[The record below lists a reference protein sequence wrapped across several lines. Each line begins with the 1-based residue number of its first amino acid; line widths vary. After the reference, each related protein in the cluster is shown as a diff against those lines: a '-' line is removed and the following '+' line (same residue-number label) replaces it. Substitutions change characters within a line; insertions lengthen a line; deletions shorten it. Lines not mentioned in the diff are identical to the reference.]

1 LPPSNNKLRSRI
13 EEQTVTSARKLGIR
27 AKLFFAFAAVS
38 GTTVIAGAAAWLMF
52 SQVRDLFHGV
62 AGRNIPEIVETLGLQ
77 TDTQA
82 LAGSAPTLLAAKSQG
97 QRQQEM
103 TALKARQE
111 GIAKRLDEVA
121 RTQSDR
127 EAIDRLKKLIAAM
140 NSKLGA
146 LDGAVDDRLKLSA
159 RGEEIVK
166 AAQNTQTKLND
177 VLLPAGEKAQADIT
191 MVSMTLGGDA
201 NQTMMTLLKLVS
213 TQVPVSQ
220 GFADLVG
227 FVNLA
232 SSLLDRAAV
241 APNAESVAALEK
253 NFKAMSAKVEEKLDI
268 VNTLQPTEG
277 LPKAGEAWLKLGSGE
292 TIFETRRKE
301 LAASQLG
308 QKLLDETRGPD
319 RRTREGSR
327 GPGQGR
333 HQQDQGSNRPFRRG
347 HQFRYLRDAD
357 DRSDQRRR
365 RRLFVWFYIGRNLV
379 ARLVGLENTMTR
391 LAGGDL
397 SAEVDRKRGGDEIGQ
412 MAKRCRCSAKASSRP
427 TPAAAE
433 KAAEQEAKQRQAALI
448 DQLTREFND
457 GATSALAAVSTAASR
472 MKGSAEK
479 MSKVA
484 AQAKEQT
491 GAVASASEQAAANV
505 QTVAARPKSFRA
517 RSQKISRQ
525 VGESARIAAQAVE
538 QVAKSEVTVTE
549 LANAANRI
557 GEVVGLINTIAAQT
571 NLLALNAT
579 IEAARAGEAGKGFAV
594 VRLEV
599 KSLATQTA
607 RATEGITAQVS
618 AIQGSTQEA
627 VDTIKGIGQIIDKMS
642 EIATTVASAVEQQGA
657 RRRKSHATSSR
668 RPPARRTSPTISSAS
683 PAQPMRPAKPHP
695 TFCNPPTV
703 WRRSRKRS
711 ATKSAGSWHAS
722 RRRSLVHH
730 WIAQGRP
737 VQPCKLVEC
746 DAPSTRP
753 GLRLQAAAVARHREA
768 EQEIDQLPRTRRLRR

>member
-1 LPPSNNKLRSRI
+1 
-13 EEQTVTSARKLGIR
+13 VTSARKLGIR

-82 LAGSAPTLLAAKSQG
+82 LAGSAPTLLAAKSQA

-111 GIAKRLDEVA
+111 GIAKRLDEIA

-127 EAIDRLKKLIAAM
+127 DAIDRLKKLIAGM
-140 NSKLGA
+140 NTKLAA

-166 AAQNTQTKLND
+166 AAQNTQTRLNE

-241 APNAESVAALEK
+241 APNAESVTALEK

-292 TIFETRRKE
+292 TIFDARRKE
-301 LAASQLG
+301 IATSQLG
-308 QKLLDETRGPD
+308 QKLLDETRGLTD
-319 RRTREGSR
+319 ELAREVA
-327 GPGQGR
+327 GQVKAVT
-333 HQQDQGSNRPFRRG
+333 NKTKE
-347 HQFRYLRDAD
+347 AT
-357 DRSDQRRR
+357 DRSDEAIGFGTFVMLMIAAISVAGAA
-365 RRLFVWFYIGRNLV
+365 LFVWFYIGRNLV
-379 ARLVGLENTMTR
+379 ARLVGLEKTMTR

-397 SAEVDRKRGGDEIGQ
+397 SAEVDRRRGGDEIGQ
-412 MAKRCRCSAKASSRP
+412 MAEALSVFREGIVQAN
-427 TPAAAE
+427 AAAAQ
-433 KAAEQEAKQRQAALI
+433 KAAEQEAKQRQAAVI

-479 MSKVA
+479 MSQVA

-491 GAVASASEQAAANV
+491 GVVASASEQAAANV
-505 QTVAARPKSFRA
+505 QTVASATEELAS
-517 RSQKISRQ
+517 SISEISRQ
-525 VGESARIAAQAVE
+525 VGESTRIATQAVE
-538 QVAKSEVTVTE
+538 QVAKSEITVTE

-594 VRLEV
+594 VASEV

-642 EIATTVASAVEQQGA
+642 EIATTVAAAVEEQGA
-657 RRRKSHATSSR
+657 ATAEI
-668 RPPARRTSPTISSAS
+668 ARNI
-683 PAQPMRPAKPHP
+683 Q
-695 TFCNPPTV
+695 
-703 WRRSRKRS
+703 
-711 ATKSAGSWHAS
+711 
-722 RRRSLVHH
+722 
-730 WIAQGRP
+730 
-737 VQPCKLVEC
+737 
-746 DAPSTRP
+746 
-753 GLRLQAAAVARHREA
+753 QAASGTQNVSNNIVGVSNAANQTGETASDVLESSDGLAAESEALSNEVGRFLARIKA
-768 EQEIDQLPRTRRLRR
+768 A

>member
-1 LPPSNNKLRSRI
+1 M
-13 EEQTVTSARKLGIR
+13 TSARKLGIR

-82 LAGSAPTLLAAKSQG
+82 LAGSAPTLLAAKSQA

-140 NSKLGA
+140 NTKLGA

-268 VNTLQPTEG
+268 VDTLQPTEG
-277 LPKAGEAWLKLGSGE
+277 LRKAGEAWLKLGSGE
-292 TIFETRRKE
+292 TIFDARRKE

-308 QKLLDETRGPD
+308 QKLLDETRGLTD
-319 RRTREGSR
+319 ELAKEVA
-327 GPGQGR
+327 GQVKAVT
-333 HQQDQGSNRPFRRG
+333 NKTKE
-347 HQFRYLRDAD
+347 AT
-357 DRSDQRRR
+357 DRSDEAISFGTFVMLMIAAISVAGAA
-365 RRLFVWFYIGRNLV
+365 LFVWFYIGRNLV
-379 ARLVGLENTMTR
+379 ARLVGLEKTMTR

-397 SAEVDRKRGGDEIGQ
+397 SAEVDRRRGGDEIGQ
-412 MAKRCRCSAKASSRP
+412 MAEALSVFREGIVQANA
-427 TPAAAE
+427 AAAE

-505 QTVAARPKSFRA
+505 QTVAAATEELS
-517 RSQKISRQ
+517 SSISEISRQ

-594 VRLEV
+594 VASEV

-642 EIATTVASAVEQQGA
+642 EIATTVAAAVEEQGA
-657 RRRKSHATSSR
+657 ATAEI
-668 RPPARRTSPTISSAS
+668 ARNIQQAASGTQNVSNNIVGVSSA
-683 PAQPMRPAKPHP
+683 ANE
-695 TFCNPPTV
+695 TGET
-703 WRRSRKRS
+703 
-711 ATKSAGSWHAS
+711 AS
-722 RRRSLVHH
+722 DVLQSSDGLAAESEALSNEV
-730 WIAQGRP
+730 GRFLARI
-737 VQPCKLVEC
+737 K
-746 DAPSTRP
+746 
-753 GLRLQAAAVARHREA
+753 AA
-768 EQEIDQLPRTRRLRR
+768 

>member
-1 LPPSNNKLRSRI
+1 M
-13 EEQTVTSARKLGIR
+13 TSTSKLGIR

-82 LAGSAPTLLAAKSQG
+82 LAGSAPTLLAAKSQA
-97 QRQQEM
+97 QRQQELA
-103 TALKARQE
+103 ALKTRQD
-111 GIAKRLDEVA
+111 GIAKRLDEVG
-121 RTQSDR
+121 RNQSDR
-127 EAIDRLKKLIAAM
+127 EAIDRMKKLIATM

-146 LDGAVDDRLKLSA
+146 LDAAVDDRLKLSA

-201 NQTMMTLLKLVS
+201 NQSMMTLLKLVS
-213 TQVPVSQ
+213 TQIPVSQ

-241 APNAESVAALEK
+241 APNAESVAGLEK

-268 VNTLQPTEG
+268 VNTLQPTDG

-292 TIFETRRKE
+292 TIFEKRRKE

-308 QKLLDETRGPD
+308 LKLLDETRGLTD
-319 RRTREGSR
+319 ELAKEVA
-327 GPGQGR
+327 GQVKAVT
-333 HQQDQGSNRPFRRG
+333 NKTKE
-347 HQFRYLRDAD
+347 AT
-357 DRSDQRRR
+357 DRSDEAISFGTFVMLMIAAVSVAGAA
-365 RRLFVWFYIGRNLV
+365 LFVWFYIGRNLV
-379 ARLVGLENTMTR
+379 ARLVGLESTMTR
-391 LAGGDL
+391 LASGDL
-397 SAEVDRKRGGDEIGQ
+397 STEVDTRRGGDEIGQ
-412 MAKRCRCSAKASSRP
+412 MAKALSVFREGIVQANA
-427 TPAAAE
+427 AAAE
-433 KAAEQEAKQRQAALI
+433 KATEQEAKQRQAALI

-479 MSKVA
+479 MSRVA

-505 QTVAARPKSFRA
+505 QTVAAATEELSG
-517 RSQKISRQ
+517 SISEISRQ

-594 VRLEV
+594 VASEV

-618 AIQGSTQEA
+618 AIRLDPGSGRHHQGHRPDHRQD
-627 VDTIKGIGQIIDKMS
+627 VGDRHHRRIGGRGTGRRHGRDRAQH
-642 EIATTVASAVEQQGA
+642 SAGGVGYAERLQQY
-657 RRRKSHATSSR
+657 RRR
-668 RPPARRTSPTISSAS
+668 
-683 PAQPMRPAKPHP
+683 
-695 TFCNPPTV
+695 
-703 WRRSRKRS
+703 
-711 ATKSAGSWHAS
+711 
-722 RRRSLVHH
+722 
-730 WIAQGRP
+730 
-737 VQPCKLVEC
+737 
-746 DAPSTRP
+746 
-753 GLRLQAAAVARHREA
+753 LQRGQR
-768 EQEIDQLPRTRRLRR
+768 DR

>member
-1 LPPSNNKLRSRI
+1 VKSSR
-13 EEQTVTSARKLGIR
+13 QFGIR

-52 SQVRDLFHGV
+52 SQVRELFHGV

-82 LAGSAPTLLAAKSQG
+82 LAGSAPTLLAAKSQA

-111 GIAKRLDEVA
+111 GIAKRLDSVA
-121 RTQSDR
+121 NTQSDR
-127 EAIDRLKKLIAAM
+127 DAIDRLKKLITAM
-140 NSKLGA
+140 NSKLAA

-166 AAQNTQTKLND
+166 TAQATQTKLNE

-201 NQTMMTLLKLVS
+201 NQSMMTLLKLVS

-241 APNAESVAALEK
+241 APNVESVAALEK
-253 NFKAMSAKVEEKLDI
+253 SFKTMSARVEEKLDI
-268 VNTLQPTEG
+268 VDTLQPTEG
-277 LPKAGEAWLKLGSGE
+277 MRKAADAWLKLGSGD
-292 TIFETRRKE
+292 TIFDARRKE
-301 LAASQLG
+301 IAASQLG
-308 QKLLDETRGPD
+308 QKLLDETRSITDELAKEVAGQVKAV
-319 RRTREGSR
+319 TNKARE
-327 GPGQGR
+327 
-333 HQQDQGSNRPFRRG
+333 
-347 HQFRYLRDAD
+347 AT
-357 DRSDQRRR
+357 DRSDEAIGFGTFVMLMIAAFSVAGSA
-365 RRLFVWFYIGRNLV
+365 LFVWFYIGRNLV
-379 ARLVGLENTMTR
+379 ARLMGLESTMTR
-391 LAGGDL
+391 LAAGDL
-397 SAEVDRKRGGDEIGQ
+397 SAEVGARRGGDEIGQ
-412 MAKRCRCSAKASSRP
+412 MAEALSVFREGIVQANA
-427 TPAAAE
+427 AAAE
-433 KAAEQEAKQRQAALI
+433 KAAEQEAKQKQAAMI
-448 DQLTREFND
+448 DQLTREFNE

-479 MSKVA
+479 MSHVA

-505 QTVAARPKSFRA
+505 QTVAAATEQLSG
-517 RSQKISRQ
+517 SITEISRQ
-525 VGESARIAAQAVE
+525 VGESTRIAAQAVE

-549 LANAANRI
+549 LASAANRI

-594 VRLEV
+594 VASEV

-642 EIATTVASAVEQQGA
+642 EIATTVAAAVEEQGA
-657 RRRKSHATSSR
+657 ATAEI
-668 RPPARRTSPTISSAS
+668 ARNI
-683 PAQPMRPAKPHP
+683 Q
-695 TFCNPPTV
+695 
-703 WRRSRKRS
+703 
-711 ATKSAGSWHAS
+711 
-722 RRRSLVHH
+722 
-730 WIAQGRP
+730 
-737 VQPCKLVEC
+737 
-746 DAPSTRP
+746 
-753 GLRLQAAAVARHREA
+753 QAASGTQNVSNNIVGVSNAANQTGETASDVLQSSDGLAAESEALSNEVGRFLARIKA
-768 EQEIDQLPRTRRLRR
+768 A

>member
-1 LPPSNNKLRSRI
+1 
-13 EEQTVTSARKLGIR
+13 VTSARKLGIR

-62 AGRNIPEIVETLGLQ
+62 AGQNIPEIVETLGLQ

-97 QRQQEM
+97 RRQQEV

-127 EAIDRLKKLIAAM
+127 DAIDRLKRLIAGM
-140 NSKLGA
+140 NAKLAA
-146 LDGAVDDRLKLSA
+146 LDAAVDDRLKLSA

-166 AAQNTQTKLND
+166 VSQNTQTKLND

-191 MVSMTLGGDA
+191 MVSMTIGGDA
-201 NQTMMTLLKLVS
+201 NQSMMTLLKLVS

-241 APNAESVAALEK
+241 APNTESVTALEK
-253 NFKAMSAKVEEKLDI
+253 NFKTMSAKVEEKLDI
-268 VNTLQPTEG
+268 VNTLQPTDG
-277 LPKAGEAWLKLGSGE
+277 LAKAGEAWLKLGSGE

-308 QKLLDETRGPD
+308 QKLLDETRGLTD
-319 RRTREGSR
+319 ELAKEVA
-327 GPGQGR
+327 GQVKAVT
-333 HQQDQGSNRPFRRG
+333 NKTKE
-347 HQFRYLRDAD
+347 AT
-357 DRSDQRRR
+357 DRSDEAIGFGTFVMLMIAAISVAGAA
-365 RRLFVWFYIGRNLV
+365 LFVWFYIGRNLV
-379 ARLVGLENTMTR
+379 ARLVGLEKTMTR

-397 SAEVDRKRGGDEIGQ
+397 SAEVDRRRGGDEIGQ
-412 MAKRCRCSAKASSRP
+412 MADALSVFREGIVQANA
-427 TPAAAE
+427 AAAE
-433 KAAEQEAKQRQAALI
+433 KAAEQEAKQRQAAII

-457 GATSALAAVSTAASR
+457 GASSALAAVSSAASR

-479 MSKVA
+479 MSQVA

-491 GAVASASEQAAANV
+491 GAVASASEQAAQNV
-505 QTVAARPKSFRA
+505 QTVASATEELAS
-517 RSQKISRQ
+517 SISEISRQ
-525 VGESARIAAQAVE
+525 VGESTRIAARAVE

-594 VRLEV
+594 VASEV
-599 KSLATQTA
+599 KNLATQTA

-618 AIQGSTQEA
+618 AIQDSTQEA
-627 VDTIKGIGQIIDKMS
+627 VDTIKGIGEIIDKMS
-642 EIATTVASAVEQQGA
+642 EIATTVAAAVEEQGA
-657 RRRKSHATSSR
+657 ATAEI
-668 RPPARRTSPTISSAS
+668 ARNI
-683 PAQPMRPAKPHP
+683 Q
-695 TFCNPPTV
+695 
-703 WRRSRKRS
+703 
-711 ATKSAGSWHAS
+711 
-722 RRRSLVHH
+722 
-730 WIAQGRP
+730 
-737 VQPCKLVEC
+737 
-746 DAPSTRP
+746 
-753 GLRLQAAAVARHREA
+753 QAASGTQNVSNNIVGVSNAANQTGETASDVLQSSDGLAAESEALSNEVGRFLARIKA
-768 EQEIDQLPRTRRLRR
+768 A

>member
-1 LPPSNNKLRSRI
+1 MKSSR
-13 EEQTVTSARKLGIR
+13 QFGIR
-27 AKLFFAFAAVS
+27 AKLFLAFAAVS
-38 GTTVIAGAAAWLMF
+38 GTTVIAGGAAWLMF

-82 LAGSAPTLLAAKSQG
+82 LAGSAPTLLAAKTQA

-103 TALKARQE
+103 TALKSRQE
-111 GIAKRLDEVA
+111 GIAKRLDNVA
-121 RTQSDR
+121 HTQSDR
-127 EAIDRLKKLIAAM
+127 DAIDRLKKLVSAM
-140 NSKLGA
+140 NAKLAA

-166 AAQNTQTKLND
+166 AAQATQTKLNE

-241 APNAESVAALEK
+241 APNVESVATLEK
-253 NFKAMSAKVEEKLDI
+253 SFKTMSARVEEKLDI
-268 VNTLQPTEG
+268 VDTLQPTEG
-277 LPKAGEAWLKLGSGE
+277 MRKAADAWLKLGSGD
-292 TIFETRRKE
+292 TIFDARRKE
-301 LAASQLG
+301 IAASQLG
-308 QKLLDETRGPD
+308 QKLLDETRGLTD
-319 RRTREGSR
+319 ELAREVA
-327 GPGQGR
+327 GQVKDVTNKAR
-333 HQQDQGSNRPFRRG
+333 
-347 HQFRYLRDAD
+347 AAT
-357 DRSDQRRR
+357 DRSDEAIGFGTFVMLMIAAFSVIGSA
-365 RRLFVWFYIGRNLV
+365 LFVWFYIGRNLV
-379 ARLVGLENTMTR
+379 ARLMGLESTMTR
-391 LAGGDL
+391 LAAGDL
-397 SAEVDRKRGGDEIGQ
+397 SAEVGARRGGDEIGQ
-412 MAKRCRCSAKASSRP
+412 MAEALSVFREGIVQAN
-427 TPAAAE
+427 AAATE
-433 KAAEQEAKQRQAALI
+433 KAAEQEAKQKQSALI
-448 DQLTREFND
+448 DQLTREFNE

-472 MKGSAEK
+472 MKGSAQK
-479 MSKVA
+479 MSHVA

-505 QTVAARPKSFRA
+505 QTVAVATEELS
-517 RSQKISRQ
+517 SSITEISRQ
-525 VGESARIAAQAVE
+525 VGESTRIAAQAVE

-549 LANAANRI
+549 LASAANRI

-594 VRLEV
+594 VASEV

-607 RATEGITAQVS
+607 RATEGITAQVT

-642 EIATTVASAVEQQGA
+642 EIATTVAAAVEEQGA
-657 RRRKSHATSSR
+657 ATAEI
-668 RPPARRTSPTISSAS
+668 ARNI
-683 PAQPMRPAKPHP
+683 Q
-695 TFCNPPTV
+695 
-703 WRRSRKRS
+703 
-711 ATKSAGSWHAS
+711 
-722 RRRSLVHH
+722 
-730 WIAQGRP
+730 
-737 VQPCKLVEC
+737 
-746 DAPSTRP
+746 
-753 GLRLQAAAVARHREA
+753 QAASGTQNVSNNIVGVSNAANQTGETATDVLQSSDGLAAESEALSNEVGRFLARIKA
-768 EQEIDQLPRTRRLRR
+768 A

>member
-1 LPPSNNKLRSRI
+1 MKSSR
-13 EEQTVTSARKLGIR
+13 QFGIR

-82 LAGSAPTLLAAKSQG
+82 LAGSAPTLLAAKSQA

-111 GIAKRLDEVA
+111 GIAKRLDSVA
-121 RTQSDR
+121 HAQSDR
-127 EAIDRLKKLIAAM
+127 DSIDRLKKLITAM
-140 NSKLGA
+140 NTKLAA

-166 AAQNTQTKLND
+166 TAQATQTKLNE
-177 VLLPAGEKAQADIT
+177 VLMPAGEKAQADIT

-241 APNAESVAALEK
+241 APNVESVAALEK
-253 NFKAMSAKVEEKLDI
+253 SFKTMSARVEEKLDI
-268 VNTLQPTEG
+268 VDTLQPTEG
-277 LPKAGEAWLKLGSGE
+277 MRKAADAWLKLGSGD
-292 TIFETRRKE
+292 TIFDARRKE
-301 LAASQLG
+301 IAASQLG
-308 QKLLDETRGPD
+308 QKLLDETRSLTD
-319 RRTREGSR
+319 ELAREVA
-327 GPGQGR
+327 GQVKAVTNKAR
-333 HQQDQGSNRPFRRG
+333 E
-347 HQFRYLRDAD
+347 AT
-357 DRSDQRRR
+357 DRSDEAIGFGTFVMLMIAAFSVAGSA
-365 RRLFVWFYIGRNLV
+365 LFVWLYIGRNLV
-379 ARLVGLENTMTR
+379 ARLMGLESTMTR
-391 LAGGDL
+391 LAAGDL
-397 SAEVDRKRGGDEIGQ
+397 SAEVGARRGGDEIGQ
-412 MAKRCRCSAKASSRP
+412 MAEALSVFREGIVQANA
-427 TPAAAE
+427 AAAE
-433 KAAEQEAKQRQAALI
+433 KAAEQEAKQRQAAMI
-448 DQLTREFND
+448 DQLTREFNE

-479 MSKVA
+479 MSHVA

-505 QTVAARPKSFRA
+505 QTVAAATEELS
-517 RSQKISRQ
+517 SSITEISRQ
-525 VGESARIAAQAVE
+525 VGESTRIAAQAVE

-549 LANAANRI
+549 LASAANRI

-594 VRLEV
+594 VASEV

-607 RATEGITAQVS
+607 RATEGITAQVT

-642 EIATTVASAVEQQGA
+642 EIATTVAAAVEEQGA
-657 RRRKSHATSSR
+657 ATAEI
-668 RPPARRTSPTISSAS
+668 ARNI
-683 PAQPMRPAKPHP
+683 Q
-695 TFCNPPTV
+695 
-703 WRRSRKRS
+703 
-711 ATKSAGSWHAS
+711 
-722 RRRSLVHH
+722 
-730 WIAQGRP
+730 
-737 VQPCKLVEC
+737 
-746 DAPSTRP
+746 
-753 GLRLQAAAVARHREA
+753 QAASGTQNVSNNIVGVSNAANQTGETASDVLQSSDGLAAESEALSNEVGRFLARIKA
-768 EQEIDQLPRTRRLRR
+768 A

>member
-1 LPPSNNKLRSRI
+1 VKPSR
-13 EEQTVTSARKLGIR
+13 QLGIR

-82 LAGSAPTLLAAKSQG
+82 LAGSAPTLLAAKSQA

-103 TALKARQE
+103 TAIKARQE
-111 GIAKRLDEVA
+111 GIAKRLDGVA
-121 RTQSDR
+121 HAQSDR
-127 EAIDRLKKLIAAM
+127 DSIDRLKKLITAM
-140 NSKLGA
+140 NTKLAA

-166 AAQNTQTKLND
+166 TAQATQTKLNE
-177 VLLPAGEKAQADIT
+177 VLMPAGEKAQADIT

-241 APNAESVAALEK
+241 APNIESVAALEK
-253 NFKAMSAKVEEKLDI
+253 SFKTMSARVEEKLDI
-268 VNTLQPTEG
+268 VDTLQPTEG
-277 LPKAGEAWLKLGSGE
+277 MRKAADAWLKLGSGD
-292 TIFETRRKE
+292 TIFDARRKE
-301 LAASQLG
+301 IAASQLG
-308 QKLLDETRGPD
+308 QKLLDETRSLTDELAKEVAGQVKAV
-319 RRTREGSR
+319 TNKARE
-327 GPGQGR
+327 
-333 HQQDQGSNRPFRRG
+333 
-347 HQFRYLRDAD
+347 AT
-357 DRSDQRRR
+357 DRSDEAIGFGTFVMLMIAAFSVAGSA
-365 RRLFVWFYIGRNLV
+365 LFVWFYIGRNLV
-379 ARLVGLENTMTR
+379 ARLMGLESTMTR
-391 LAGGDL
+391 LAAGDL
-397 SAEVDRKRGGDEIGQ
+397 SAEVGARRGGDEIGQ
-412 MAKRCRCSAKASSRP
+412 MAEALSVFREGIVQANA
-427 TPAAAE
+427 AAAE
-433 KAAEQEAKQRQAALI
+433 KAAEQEAKQRQAAMI
-448 DQLTREFND
+448 DQLTREFNE

-479 MSKVA
+479 MSHVA

-505 QTVAARPKSFRA
+505 QTVAAATEELS
-517 RSQKISRQ
+517 SSITEISRQ
-525 VGESARIAAQAVE
+525 VGESTRIAAQAVE

-549 LANAANRI
+549 LASAANRI

-594 VRLEV
+594 VASEV

-607 RATEGITAQVS
+607 RATEGITAQVT

-642 EIATTVASAVEQQGA
+642 EIATTVAAAVEEQGA
-657 RRRKSHATSSR
+657 ATAEI
-668 RPPARRTSPTISSAS
+668 ARNI
-683 PAQPMRPAKPHP
+683 Q
-695 TFCNPPTV
+695 
-703 WRRSRKRS
+703 
-711 ATKSAGSWHAS
+711 
-722 RRRSLVHH
+722 
-730 WIAQGRP
+730 
-737 VQPCKLVEC
+737 
-746 DAPSTRP
+746 
-753 GLRLQAAAVARHREA
+753 QAASGTQNVSNNIVGVSNAANQTGETASDVLQSSDGLAAESEALSNEVGRFLARIKA
-768 EQEIDQLPRTRRLRR
+768 A

>member
-1 LPPSNNKLRSRI
+1 
-13 EEQTVTSARKLGIR
+13 VTSSKLGIR

-52 SQVRDLFHGV
+52 SQVRELFHDV
-62 AGRNIPEIVETLGLQ
+62 AGRNIPEIVDTLGLQ

-103 TALKARQE
+103 TALKARQD
-111 GIAKRLDEVA
+111 GITKRLDDVA
-121 RTQSDR
+121 RNQSDR
-127 EAIDRLKKLIAAM
+127 DAIDRLKKLIAAM
-140 NSKLGA
+140 NGKLAA
-146 LDGAVDDRLKLSA
+146 LDAAVDDRLKLSS

-166 AAQNTQTKLND
+166 AAQTTQTKLND

-220 GFADLVG
+220 GFADLIG

-253 NFKAMSAKVEEKLDI
+253 NFKAMSARVEEKLDI

-308 QKLLDETRGPD
+308 QKLLDETRGLTD
-319 RRTREGSR
+319 ELAREVA
-327 GPGQGR
+327 GQVK
-333 HQQDQGSNRPFRRG
+333 SVTNKTKE
-347 HQFRYLRDAD
+347 AT
-357 DRSDQRRR
+357 DRSDEAISFGTFVMLMIAAISVAGAA
-365 RRLFVWFYIGRNLV
+365 LFVWFYIGRNLV
-379 ARLVGLENTMTR
+379 ARLVGLESTMTR

-397 SAEVDRKRGGDEIGQ
+397 SAEVDRTRGGDEIGQ
-412 MAKRCRCSAKASSRP
+412 MAEALSVFREGIVQANA
-427 TPAAAE
+427 AAAE
-433 KAAEQEAKQRQAALI
+433 KAAEQEAKQRQAEMI

-484 AQAKEQT
+484 AQAKQQT

-505 QTVAARPKSFRA
+505 QTVAAATEELS
-517 RSQKISRQ
+517 SSISEISRQ

-594 VRLEV
+594 VASEV

-657 RRRKSHATSSR
+657 ATAEI
-668 RPPARRTSPTISSAS
+668 ARNIQQAASGTQNVSNNIVGVSSA
-683 PAQPMRPAKPHP
+683 ANE
-695 TFCNPPTV
+695 TGET
-703 WRRSRKRS
+703 
-711 ATKSAGSWHAS
+711 AS
-722 RRRSLVHH
+722 DVLQSSDGLAAESEALSNEV
-730 WIAQGRP
+730 GRFLARI
-737 VQPCKLVEC
+737 K
-746 DAPSTRP
+746 
-753 GLRLQAAAVARHREA
+753 AA
-768 EQEIDQLPRTRRLRR
+768 

>member
-1 LPPSNNKLRSRI
+1 VFARSRI
-13 EEQTVTSARKLGIR
+13 EDKTVKSSRQFGIR
-27 AKLFFAFAAVS
+27 AKLFLAFAAVS

-82 LAGSAPTLLAAKSQG
+82 LAGSAPTLLAAKTQA

-103 TALKARQE
+103 AALRARQE
-111 GIAKRLDEVA
+111 GIAKRLDNVA
-121 RTQSDR
+121 HTQSDR
-127 EAIDRLKKLIAAM
+127 DAIDRLKKLIAAM
-140 NSKLGA
+140 NGKLAA
-146 LDGAVDDRLKLSA
+146 LDAAVDDRLKLSA

-166 AAQNTQTKLND
+166 TAQATQTRLNA

-241 APNAESVAALEK
+241 APNVESVAALEK
-253 NFKAMSAKVEEKLDI
+253 SFKTMSAKVEEKLDI
-268 VNTLQPTEG
+268 VDTLQPTDG
-277 LPKAGEAWLKLGSGE
+277 MRKAADAWLKLGSGD
-292 TIFETRRKE
+292 TVFDARRKE

-308 QKLLDETRGPD
+308 QKLLDETRSLTDELAKEVAGQVK
-319 RRTREGSR
+319 TVTNKARE
-327 GPGQGR
+327 
-333 HQQDQGSNRPFRRG
+333 
-347 HQFRYLRDAD
+347 AT
-357 DRSDQRRR
+357 DRSDEAIGFGTFVMLMIAAFSVIGSA
-365 RRLFVWFYIGRNLV
+365 LFVWFYIGRNLV
-379 ARLVGLENTMTR
+379 ARLMGLESTMTR
-391 LAGGDL
+391 LAAGDL
-397 SAEVDRKRGGDEIGQ
+397 SAEVGARRGGDEIGQ
-412 MAKRCRCSAKASSRP
+412 MAEALSVFREGIVQANA
-427 TPAAAE
+427 AAAE
-433 KAAEQEAKQRQAALI
+433 KAAEQEAKQKQSTLI
-448 DQLTREFND
+448 DQLTREFNE

-472 MKGSAEK
+472 MKGSAQK
-479 MSKVA
+479 MSHVA

-505 QTVAARPKSFRA
+505 QTVAVATEELS
-517 RSQKISRQ
+517 SSITEISRQ
-525 VGESARIAAQAVE
+525 VGESTRIAAQAVE

-549 LANAANRI
+549 LASAANRI

-594 VRLEV
+594 VASEV

-607 RATEGITAQVS
+607 RATEGITAQVT

-642 EIATTVASAVEQQGA
+642 EIATTVAAAVEEQGA
-657 RRRKSHATSSR
+657 ATAEI
-668 RPPARRTSPTISSAS
+668 ARNI
-683 PAQPMRPAKPHP
+683 Q
-695 TFCNPPTV
+695 
-703 WRRSRKRS
+703 
-711 ATKSAGSWHAS
+711 
-722 RRRSLVHH
+722 
-730 WIAQGRP
+730 
-737 VQPCKLVEC
+737 
-746 DAPSTRP
+746 
-753 GLRLQAAAVARHREA
+753 QAASGTQNVSNNIVGVSNAANQTGETATDVLKSSDGLAAESEALSNEVGRFLARIKA
-768 EQEIDQLPRTRRLRR
+768 A

>member
-1 LPPSNNKLRSRI
+1 MKSSR
-13 EEQTVTSARKLGIR
+13 QFGIR

-82 LAGSAPTLLAAKSQG
+82 LAGSAPTLLAAKSQA

-111 GIAKRLDEVA
+111 GIAKRLDGVA
-121 RTQSDR
+121 HAQSDR
-127 EAIDRLKKLIAAM
+127 DSIDRLKKLITAM
-140 NSKLGA
+140 NTKLAA

-166 AAQNTQTKLND
+166 TAQATQTKLNE
-177 VLLPAGEKAQADIT
+177 VLMPAGEKAQADIT

-241 APNAESVAALEK
+241 APNVESVAALEK
-253 NFKAMSAKVEEKLDI
+253 SFKTMSARVEEKLDI
-268 VNTLQPTEG
+268 VDTLQPTEG
-277 LPKAGEAWLKLGSGE
+277 MRKAADAWLKLGSGD
-292 TIFETRRKE
+292 TIFDARRKE
-301 LAASQLG
+301 IAASQLG
-308 QKLLDETRGPD
+308 QKLLDETRSLTD
-319 RRTREGSR
+319 ELAREVA
-327 GPGQGR
+327 GQVKAVTNKAR
-333 HQQDQGSNRPFRRG
+333 E
-347 HQFRYLRDAD
+347 AT
-357 DRSDQRRR
+357 DRSDEAIGFGTFVMLMIAAFSVAGSA
-365 RRLFVWFYIGRNLV
+365 LFVWLYIGRNLV
-379 ARLVGLENTMTR
+379 ARLMGLESTMTR
-391 LAGGDL
+391 LAAGDL
-397 SAEVDRKRGGDEIGQ
+397 SAEVGARRGGDEIGQ
-412 MAKRCRCSAKASSRP
+412 MAEALSVFREGIVQANA
-427 TPAAAE
+427 AAAE
-433 KAAEQEAKQRQAALI
+433 KAAEQEAKQRQAAMI
-448 DQLTREFND
+448 DQLTREFNE

-479 MSKVA
+479 MSHVA

-505 QTVAARPKSFRA
+505 QTVAAATEELS
-517 RSQKISRQ
+517 SSITEISRQ
-525 VGESARIAAQAVE
+525 VGESTRIAAQAVE

-549 LANAANRI
+549 LASAANRI

-594 VRLEV
+594 VASEV

-607 RATEGITAQVS
+607 RATEGITAQVT

-642 EIATTVASAVEQQGA
+642 EIATTVAAAVEEQGA
-657 RRRKSHATSSR
+657 ATAEI
-668 RPPARRTSPTISSAS
+668 ARNI
-683 PAQPMRPAKPHP
+683 Q
-695 TFCNPPTV
+695 
-703 WRRSRKRS
+703 
-711 ATKSAGSWHAS
+711 
-722 RRRSLVHH
+722 
-730 WIAQGRP
+730 
-737 VQPCKLVEC
+737 
-746 DAPSTRP
+746 
-753 GLRLQAAAVARHREA
+753 QAASGTQNVSNNIVGVSNAANQTGETASDVLQSSDGLAAELEALSNEVGRFLARIKA
-768 EQEIDQLPRTRRLRR
+768 A

>member
-1 LPPSNNKLRSRI
+1 
-13 EEQTVTSARKLGIR
+13 
-27 AKLFFAFAAVS
+27 
-38 GTTVIAGAAAWLMF
+38 
-52 SQVRDLFHGV
+52 
-62 AGRNIPEIVETLGLQ
+62 
-77 TDTQA
+77 
-82 LAGSAPTLLAAKSQG
+82 
-97 QRQQEM
+97 M
-103 TALKARQE
+103 TALKARQD

-121 RTQSDR
+121 RTQTDR

-140 NSKLGA
+140 NTKLGA
-146 LDGAVDDRLKLSA
+146 LGDAVDDRLKLSA

-201 NQTMMTLLKLVS
+201 NQSMMTLLKLVS

-241 APNAESVAALEK
+241 APNADSVAALEK

-268 VNTLQPTEG
+268 VDTLQPTDG
-277 LPKAGEAWLKLGSGE
+277 LRKAGDAWLKLGSGD
-292 TIFETRRKE
+292 TIFDARRKE

-308 QKLLDETRGPD
+308 QKLLDETRGLTD
-319 RRTREGSR
+319 ELAKEVAAQVKAVTNKTKE
-327 GPGQGR
+327 
-333 HQQDQGSNRPFRRG
+333 
-347 HQFRYLRDAD
+347 AT
-357 DRSDQRRR
+357 DRSDEAISFGTFVMLMIAAISVAGAA
-365 RRLFVWFYIGRNLV
+365 LFVWFYIGRNLV
-379 ARLVGLENTMTR
+379 ARLVGLEKTMTR

-412 MAKRCRCSAKASSRP
+412 MAEALSVFREGIVQANA
-427 TPAAAE
+427 AAAE
-433 KAAEQEAKQRQAALI
+433 KATEQEAKQRQAALI

-457 GATSALAAVSTAASR
+457 GATNALAAVSTAASR

-505 QTVAARPKSFRA
+505 QTVAAATEELSG
-517 RSQKISRQ
+517 SIIEISRQ

-594 VRLEV
+594 VASEV

-657 RRRKSHATSSR
+657 ATAEI
-668 RPPARRTSPTISSAS
+668 ARNIQQAASGTQNVSNNIVGVSSA
-683 PAQPMRPAKPHP
+683 ANE
-695 TFCNPPTV
+695 TGET
-703 WRRSRKRS
+703 
-711 ATKSAGSWHAS
+711 AS
-722 RRRSLVHH
+722 DVLQSSDGLAAESEALSNEV
-730 WIAQGRP
+730 GRFLARI
-737 VQPCKLVEC
+737 K
-746 DAPSTRP
+746 
-753 GLRLQAAAVARHREA
+753 AA
-768 EQEIDQLPRTRRLRR
+768 

>member
-1 LPPSNNKLRSRI
+1 M
-13 EEQTVTSARKLGIR
+13 TSARKLGIR

-82 LAGSAPTLLAAKSQG
+82 LAGSAPTLLAAKSQA

-140 NSKLGA
+140 NTKLGA

-268 VNTLQPTEG
+268 VDTLQPTEG

-292 TIFETRRKE
+292 TIFEARRKE

-308 QKLLDETRGPD
+308 QKLLDETRGLTD
-319 RRTREGSR
+319 ELAKEVAAQVKAVTNKTKE
-327 GPGQGR
+327 
-333 HQQDQGSNRPFRRG
+333 
-347 HQFRYLRDAD
+347 AT
-357 DRSDQRRR
+357 DRSDEAISFGTFVMLMIAAISVAGAA
-365 RRLFVWFYIGRNLV
+365 LFVWFYIGRNLV
-379 ARLVGLENTMTR
+379 ARLVGLEKTMTR

-397 SAEVDRKRGGDEIGQ
+397 SAEVDTK
-412 MAKRCRCSAKASSRP
+412 
-427 TPAAAE
+427 
-433 KAAEQEAKQRQAALI
+433 
-448 DQLTREFND
+448 
-457 GATSALAAVSTAASR
+457 
-472 MKGSAEK
+472 
-479 MSKVA
+479 
-484 AQAKEQT
+484 
-491 GAVASASEQAAANV
+491 
-505 QTVAARPKSFRA
+505 
-517 RSQKISRQ
+517 
-525 VGESARIAAQAVE
+525 
-538 QVAKSEVTVTE
+538 
-549 LANAANRI
+549 
-557 GEVVGLINTIAAQT
+557 
-571 NLLALNAT
+571 
-579 IEAARAGEAGKGFAV
+579 
-594 VRLEV
+594 
-599 KSLATQTA
+599 
-607 RATEGITAQVS
+607 
-618 AIQGSTQEA
+618 
-627 VDTIKGIGQIIDKMS
+627 
-642 EIATTVASAVEQQGA
+642 A
-657 RRRKSHATSSR
+657 RRRRDRPDGGSAVGVPR
-668 RPPARRTSPTISSAS
+668 RH
-683 PAQPMRPAKPHP
+683 RP
-695 TFCNPPTV
+695 
-703 WRRSRKRS
+703 
-711 ATKSAGSWHAS
+711 GQ
-722 RRRSLVHH
+722 RRRCGKGHRTGGE
-730 WIAQGRP
+730 AAAGRADRP
-737 VQPCKLVEC
+737 V
-746 DAPSTRP
+746 DARV
-753 GLRLQAAAVARHREA
+753 Q
-768 EQEIDQLPRTRRLRR
+768 

>member
-1 LPPSNNKLRSRI
+1 M
-13 EEQTVTSARKLGIR
+13 TTTGKLGIR

-62 AGRNIPEIVETLGLQ
+62 AGRNIPEIVDTLGLQ

-82 LAGSAPTLLAAKSQG
+82 LAGSAPTLLAAKSQA
-97 QRQQEM
+97 QRQQEIA
-103 TALKARQE
+103 ALKVRQD
-111 GIAKRLDEVA
+111 GIAKRLDDVA
-121 RTQSDR
+121 RNQSDR
-127 EAIDRLKKLIAAM
+127 ESIDRLKKLIATM
-140 NSKLGA
+140 NSNLGA

-166 AAQNTQTKLND
+166 AGQNTQTKLND
-177 VLLPAGEKAQADIT
+177 VLLPAGERAQADIT

-201 NQTMMTLLKLVS
+201 NQSMMTLLKLVS

-241 APNAESVAALEK
+241 APNAESLTALEK

-268 VNTLQPTEG
+268 VNTLQPTDG

-308 QKLLDETRGPD
+308 QKLLDETRGLTD
-319 RRTREGSR
+319 ELAKEVA
-327 GPGQGR
+327 GQVKAVT
-333 HQQDQGSNRPFRRG
+333 NKTKE
-347 HQFRYLRDAD
+347 AT
-357 DRSDQRRR
+357 DRSDEAISFGTFVMLMIAAISVAGAA
-365 RRLFVWFYIGRNLV
+365 LFVWFYIGRNLV
-379 ARLVGLENTMTR
+379 ARLVGLESTMTR
-391 LAGGDL
+391 LASGDL
-397 SAEVDRKRGGDEIGQ
+397 STQVDTRRGGDEIGQ
-412 MAKRCRCSAKASSRP
+412 MAKALSVFREGIVQANA
-427 TPAAAE
+427 AAAE
-433 KAAEQEAKQRQAALI
+433 QAAQQEAKQRQAATI

-505 QTVAARPKSFRA
+505 QTVAAATEELSG
-517 RSQKISRQ
+517 SISEISRQ

-538 QVAKSEVTVTE
+538 QVAKSEITVTE

-594 VRLEV
+594 VASEV
-599 KSLATQTA
+599 KNLATQTA

-642 EIATTVASAVEQQGA
+642 EIATTVASAVEEQGA
-657 RRRKSHATSSR
+657 ATAEI
-668 RPPARRTSPTISSAS
+668 ARNIQQAASGTQNVSNNIVGVSSA
-683 PAQPMRPAKPHP
+683 ANE
-695 TFCNPPTV
+695 TGET
-703 WRRSRKRS
+703 
-711 ATKSAGSWHAS
+711 AS
-722 RRRSLVHH
+722 DVLQSSDGLAAESEALSNEV
-730 WIAQGRP
+730 GRFLARI
-737 VQPCKLVEC
+737 K
-746 DAPSTRP
+746 
-753 GLRLQAAAVARHREA
+753 AA
-768 EQEIDQLPRTRRLRR
+768 

>member
-1 LPPSNNKLRSRI
+1 VKPSR
-13 EEQTVTSARKLGIR
+13 QLGIR

-82 LAGSAPTLLAAKSQG
+82 LAGSAPTLLAAKSQA

-103 TALKARQE
+103 TAIKARQE
-111 GIAKRLDEVA
+111 GIAKRLDGVA
-121 RTQSDR
+121 HAQSDR
-127 EAIDRLKKLIAAM
+127 DSIDRLKKLITAM
-140 NSKLGA
+140 NTKLAA

-166 AAQNTQTKLND
+166 TAQATQTKLNE
-177 VLLPAGEKAQADIT
+177 VLMPAGEKAQADIT

-241 APNAESVAALEK
+241 APNIESVAALEK
-253 NFKAMSAKVEEKLDI
+253 SFKTMSARVEEKLDI
-268 VNTLQPTEG
+268 VDTLQPTEG
-277 LPKAGEAWLKLGSGE
+277 MRKAADAWLKLGSGD
-292 TIFETRRKE
+292 TIFDARRKE
-301 LAASQLG
+301 IAASQLG
-308 QKLLDETRGPD
+308 QKLLDETRSLTDELAKEVAGQVKAV
-319 RRTREGSR
+319 TNKARE
-327 GPGQGR
+327 
-333 HQQDQGSNRPFRRG
+333 
-347 HQFRYLRDAD
+347 AT
-357 DRSDQRRR
+357 DRSDEAIGFGTFVMLMIAAFSVVGSA
-365 RRLFVWFYIGRNLV
+365 LFVWFYIGRNLV
-379 ARLVGLENTMTR
+379 ARLMGLESTMTR
-391 LAGGDL
+391 LAAGDL
-397 SAEVDRKRGGDEIGQ
+397 SAEVGARRGGDEIGQ
-412 MAKRCRCSAKASSRP
+412 MAEALSVFREGIVQANA
-427 TPAAAE
+427 AAAE
-433 KAAEQEAKQRQAALI
+433 KAAEQEAKQRQAAMI
-448 DQLTREFND
+448 DQLTREFNE

-479 MSKVA
+479 MSHVA
-484 AQAKEQT
+484 AQAKEQA

-505 QTVAARPKSFRA
+505 QTVAAATEELS
-517 RSQKISRQ
+517 SSITEISRQ
-525 VGESARIAAQAVE
+525 VGESTRIAAQAVE

-549 LANAANRI
+549 LASAANRI

-594 VRLEV
+594 VASEV

-607 RATEGITAQVS
+607 RATEGITAQVT

-642 EIATTVASAVEQQGA
+642 EIATTVAAAVEEQGA
-657 RRRKSHATSSR
+657 ATAEI
-668 RPPARRTSPTISSAS
+668 ARNI
-683 PAQPMRPAKPHP
+683 Q
-695 TFCNPPTV
+695 
-703 WRRSRKRS
+703 
-711 ATKSAGSWHAS
+711 
-722 RRRSLVHH
+722 
-730 WIAQGRP
+730 
-737 VQPCKLVEC
+737 
-746 DAPSTRP
+746 
-753 GLRLQAAAVARHREA
+753 QAASGTQNVSNNIVGVSNAANQTGETASDVLQSSDGLAAESEALSNEVGRFLARIKA
-768 EQEIDQLPRTRRLRR
+768 A

>member
-1 LPPSNNKLRSRI
+1 
-13 EEQTVTSARKLGIR
+13 
-27 AKLFFAFAAVS
+27 
-38 GTTVIAGAAAWLMF
+38 
-52 SQVRDLFHGV
+52 
-62 AGRNIPEIVETLGLQ
+62 
-77 TDTQA
+77 
-82 LAGSAPTLLAAKSQG
+82 
-97 QRQQEM
+97 
-103 TALKARQE
+103 
-111 GIAKRLDEVA
+111 
-121 RTQSDR
+121 
-127 EAIDRLKKLIAAM
+127 
-140 NSKLGA
+140 
-146 LDGAVDDRLKLSA
+146 
-159 RGEEIVK
+159 
-166 AAQNTQTKLND
+166 
-177 VLLPAGEKAQADIT
+177 
-191 MVSMTLGGDA
+191 
-201 NQTMMTLLKLVS
+201 MMTLLKLVS

-241 APNAESVAALEK
+241 APSAESVAALEK
-253 NFKAMSAKVEEKLDI
+253 SFKAMSAKVEEKLDI
-268 VNTLQPTEG
+268 VDTLQPTDG
-277 LPKAGEAWLKLGSGE
+277 LRKAGEAWLKLGSGE
-292 TIFETRRKE
+292 TIFDARRKE

-308 QKLLDETRGPD
+308 QKLLDETRGLTD
-319 RRTREGSR
+319 ELAKEVA
-327 GPGQGR
+327 GQVKTVT
-333 HQQDQGSNRPFRRG
+333 NKTKE
-347 HQFRYLRDAD
+347 AT
-357 DRSDQRRR
+357 DRSDEAISFGTFVMLMIAAISVAGAA
-365 RRLFVWFYIGRNLV
+365 LFVWFYIGRNLV
-379 ARLVGLENTMTR
+379 ARLVGLEKTMTR

-412 MAKRCRCSAKASSRP
+412 MAEALSVFREGIVQANA
-427 TPAAAE
+427 AAAE
-433 KAAEQEAKQRQAALI
+433 KATEQEAKQRQAALI

-457 GATSALAAVSTAASR
+457 GATNALAAVSTAASR

-505 QTVAARPKSFRA
+505 QTVAAATEELSG
-517 RSQKISRQ
+517 SISEISRQ

-594 VRLEV
+594 VASEV

-657 RRRKSHATSSR
+657 ATAEI
-668 RPPARRTSPTISSAS
+668 ARNIQQAASGTQNVSNNIVGVSSA
-683 PAQPMRPAKPHP
+683 ANE
-695 TFCNPPTV
+695 TGET
-703 WRRSRKRS
+703 
-711 ATKSAGSWHAS
+711 AS
-722 RRRSLVHH
+722 DVLQSSDGLAAESEALSNEV
-730 WIAQGRP
+730 GRFLARI
-737 VQPCKLVEC
+737 K
-746 DAPSTRP
+746 
-753 GLRLQAAAVARHREA
+753 AA
-768 EQEIDQLPRTRRLRR
+768 

>member
-1 LPPSNNKLRSRI
+1 MKSSR
-13 EEQTVTSARKLGIR
+13 QFGIR

-82 LAGSAPTLLAAKSQG
+82 LAGSAPTLLAAKSQA

-111 GIAKRLDEVA
+111 GIAKRLDGVA
-121 RTQSDR
+121 HAQSDR
-127 EAIDRLKKLIAAM
+127 DSIDRLKKLITAM
-140 NSKLGA
+140 NTKLAA

-166 AAQNTQTKLND
+166 TAQATQTKLNE
-177 VLLPAGEKAQADIT
+177 VLMPAGEKAQADIT

-241 APNAESVAALEK
+241 APNVESVAALEK
-253 NFKAMSAKVEEKLDI
+253 SFKTMSARVEEKLDI
-268 VNTLQPTEG
+268 VDTLQPTEG
-277 LPKAGEAWLKLGSGE
+277 MRKAADAWLKLGSGD
-292 TIFETRRKE
+292 TIFDARRKE
-301 LAASQLG
+301 IAASQLG
-308 QKLLDETRGPD
+308 QKLLDETRSLTD
-319 RRTREGSR
+319 ELAREVA
-327 GPGQGR
+327 GQVKAVTNKAR
-333 HQQDQGSNRPFRRG
+333 E
-347 HQFRYLRDAD
+347 AT
-357 DRSDQRRR
+357 DRSDEAIGFGTFVMLMIAAFSVAGSA
-365 RRLFVWFYIGRNLV
+365 LFVWLYIGRNLV
-379 ARLVGLENTMTR
+379 ARLMGLESTMTR
-391 LAGGDL
+391 LAAGDL
-397 SAEVDRKRGGDEIGQ
+397 SAEVGARRGGDEIGQ
-412 MAKRCRCSAKASSRP
+412 MAEALSVFREGIVQANA
-427 TPAAAE
+427 AAAE
-433 KAAEQEAKQRQAALI
+433 KAAEQEAKQRQAAMI
-448 DQLTREFND
+448 DQLTREFNE

-479 MSKVA
+479 MSHVA

-505 QTVAARPKSFRA
+505 QTVAAATEELS
-517 RSQKISRQ
+517 SSITEISRQ
-525 VGESARIAAQAVE
+525 VGKSTRIAAQAVE

-549 LANAANRI
+549 LASAANRI

-594 VRLEV
+594 VASEV

-607 RATEGITAQVS
+607 RATEGITAQVT

-642 EIATTVASAVEQQGA
+642 EIATTVAAAVEEQGA
-657 RRRKSHATSSR
+657 ATAEI
-668 RPPARRTSPTISSAS
+668 ARNI
-683 PAQPMRPAKPHP
+683 Q
-695 TFCNPPTV
+695 
-703 WRRSRKRS
+703 
-711 ATKSAGSWHAS
+711 
-722 RRRSLVHH
+722 
-730 WIAQGRP
+730 
-737 VQPCKLVEC
+737 
-746 DAPSTRP
+746 
-753 GLRLQAAAVARHREA
+753 QAASGTQNVSNNIVGVSNAANQTGETASDVLQSSDGLAAESEALSNEVGRFLARIKA
-768 EQEIDQLPRTRRLRR
+768 A

>member
-1 LPPSNNKLRSRI
+1 M
-13 EEQTVTSARKLGIR
+13 TSTSKLGIR

-62 AGRNIPEIVETLGLQ
+62 AGRNIPEIVDTLGLQ

-82 LAGSAPTLLAAKSQG
+82 LAGSAPTLLAAKSQA
-97 QRQQEM
+97 QRQQELA
-103 TALKARQE
+103 ALKARQD
-111 GIAKRLDEVA
+111 GVAKRLDEVA
-121 RTQSDR
+121 RNQSDR
-127 EAIDRLKKLIAAM
+127 EAIDRLKKLIATM

-146 LDGAVDDRLKLSA
+146 VDAAVDDRLKLSA

-166 AAQNTQTKLND
+166 AAQTTQTKLND

-227 FVNLA
+227 YVNLA

-268 VNTLQPTEG
+268 VNTLQPTDG

-308 QKLLDETRGPD
+308 QKLLDETRGLTD
-319 RRTREGSR
+319 ELAKEVA
-327 GPGQGR
+327 GQVKAVT
-333 HQQDQGSNRPFRRG
+333 NKTKE
-347 HQFRYLRDAD
+347 AT
-357 DRSDQRRR
+357 DRSDEAISFGTFVMLMIAAISVAGAA
-365 RRLFVWFYIGRNLV
+365 LFVWFYIGRNLV
-379 ARLVGLENTMTR
+379 ARLVGLESTMTR
-391 LAGGDL
+391 LASGDL
-397 SAEVDRKRGGDEIGQ
+397 STEVDTRRGGDEIGQ
-412 MAKRCRCSAKASSRP
+412 MAKALSVFREGIVQANA
-427 TPAAAE
+427 AAAE
-433 KAAEQEAKQRQAALI
+433 KAAEQEAKQRQAAFI

-505 QTVAARPKSFRA
+505 QTVAAATEELS
-517 RSQKISRQ
+517 SSISEISRQ
-525 VGESARIAAQAVE
+525 VGESTRIAAQAVE

-594 VRLEV
+594 VASEV

-642 EIATTVASAVEQQGA
+642 EIATTVASAVEEQGA
-657 RRRKSHATSSR
+657 ATAEI
-668 RPPARRTSPTISSAS
+668 ARNIQQAASGTQNVSNNIVGVSSA
-683 PAQPMRPAKPHP
+683 ANE
-695 TFCNPPTV
+695 TGET
-703 WRRSRKRS
+703 
-711 ATKSAGSWHAS
+711 AS
-722 RRRSLVHH
+722 DVLQSSDGLAAESEALSNEV
-730 WIAQGRP
+730 GRFLARI
-737 VQPCKLVEC
+737 K
-746 DAPSTRP
+746 
-753 GLRLQAAAVARHREA
+753 AA
-768 EQEIDQLPRTRRLRR
+768 